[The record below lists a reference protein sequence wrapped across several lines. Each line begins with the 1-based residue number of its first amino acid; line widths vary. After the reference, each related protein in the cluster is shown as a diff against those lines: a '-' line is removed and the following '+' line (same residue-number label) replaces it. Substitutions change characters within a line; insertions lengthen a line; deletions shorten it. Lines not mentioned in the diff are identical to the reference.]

1 MRHKYLRFKKWALL
15 KMIYG
20 LAAVMR
26 CLKRQ
31 VPGVKHDFAEARRRS
46 RRRSVRV
53 SRRRGAIP
61 SARQRKI
68 YAKR

>member
-1 MRHKYLRFKKWALL
+1 MRHRYLRFKKWALL

-26 CLKRQ
+26 FLKRQ
-31 VPGVKHDFAEARRRS
+31 VPGGDSNFAEARRRS
-46 RRRSVRV
+46 KRRSVRV
-53 SRRRGAIP
+53 SRRRGAVP
-61 SARQRKI
+61 SARRRSV